1 MNDEKEVQ
9 YRKEPRSDTSLDHEE
24 PESSSE
30 NEAGSETASE
40 EVQPL
45 SNPHMGIKQLFCAL
59 IDAQR

>member
-45 SNPHMGIKQLFCAL
+45 SNPHMGIK
-59 IDAQR
+59 